1 MYYIDMYYNL
11 LIVTFLFLSLP
22 RQHFNISEIGLN
34 LIIDGIL

>member
-11 LIVTFLFLSLP
+11 LILRFLFLSP
-22 RQHFNISEIGLN
+22 PPQHFNISEIGLN